1 MATLL
6 LGAGLPVAL
15 VLAGGASWRA
25 AGFGALAWAL
35 VFALK
40 LPVSGELSV
49 RLDTRSPALKAT
61 SQGLASAACEL
72 GMAALLFRYADV
84 SSRADLIVYA
94 AAAGCIEC
102 LVLGLSALQ
111 SPNPTGPVVEQWA
124 EGARKSRWIQNA
136 LLVERVIAVAGHLGS
151 RGLVGITLLTGAPW
165 PALFAVASFSTTD
178 GWANLGHER
187 HWNWYAPRTFW
198 RFHGGCAAIAAA
210 ELTLFFALL
219 SGLPASILA
228 P

>member
-15 VLAGGASWRA
+15 ILTGGASWRA

-35 VFALK
+35 GFALK

-49 RLDTRSPALKAT
+49 RLGARSPAIKAT
-61 SQGLASAACEL
+61 AQGLASAACEL
-72 GMAALLFRYADV
+72 GMAALLFRHADV
-84 SSRADLIVYA
+84 SSHADVIAYA
-94 AAAGCIEC
+94 VSAGCIEC
-102 LVLGLSALQ
+102 LFLGLSALQ

-124 EGARKSRWIQNA
+124 ARARKSRWIRNA
-136 LLVERVIAVAGHLGS
+136 MLVERVIAVAGHLGS
-151 RGLVGITLLTGAPW
+151 RGLVGIPLLTGTLW
-165 PALFAVASFSTTD
+165 PTLFTVASFSLTD

-187 HWNWYAPRTFW
+187 HWSWYAPRTF
-198 RFHGGCAAIAAA
+198 RMFHGGCAAIAAA
-210 ELTLFFALL
+210 ELMLFFALL
-219 SGLPASILA
+219 ERLPASILA